1 MISSKAPTG
10 TKKTYFLSAPGVKI
24 WASDYRVWEMHEGH
38 GALPFQSTSTQP
50 NTDKPVTSRDVHIHS
65 VSIGVSLTLGQV
77 FSANTSQLFLLS
89 LALPYGQL
97 EPGAEAV
104 PLA

>member
-1 MISSKAPTG
+1 MQQ
-10 TKKTYFLSAPGVKI
+10 
-24 WASDYRVWEMHEGH
+24 GH

-50 NTDKPVTSRDVHIHS
+50 NTESPVPSGDVHIYS
-65 VSIGVSLTLGQV
+65 VSIGVSLPPGQV